1 MCSQVLQV
9 LLDPPQC
16 VSALLQLRYLIV
28 SEGHVDHTAHTVTVQ
43 DTWQRQEDLL
53 RDTIHVLKHKRTRL
67 RQCCRGTLR
76 TLW

>member
-1 MCSQVLQV
+1 MCSQVLQA

-16 VSALLQLRYLIV
+16 VCTLLQLGHLIV
-28 SEGHVDHTAHTVTVQ
+28 SEGHVDHAAHAVRVQ

-53 RDTIHVLKHKRTRL
+53 RDAIHVLKPKRTRL

-76 TLW
+76 TL